1 MISTVEL
8 RELRVFLALADELHF
23 GRAAARLTLTP
34 SRVSQA
40 TRTLERRVGGK
51 LFERTSRTVALTPL
65 GERFLAEL
73 RPAYDHLEAVLVH
86 AANLAAAAAAGPLRI
101 GATMTGEGPALSR
114 LIKAFQSAHP
124 GCEVILREVDVW
136 DPYLS
141 LRRGQID
148 VLINWLAVDEDDLRA
163 GPPIACYERVLAVAR
178 DHPLAIR
185 ASVSV
190 EDLAGQTVAQPPA
203 PFPAALTHAIFPPR
217 TPSGRPIR
225 RVPISRSISE
235 IAAQVALGRIV
246 HPTGR
251 EIAAFARDD
260 IVLIPIEDLKPM
272 PLGLIWLR
280 SRENPTILALADL
293 AAAQQPL
300 HSRPQ

>member
-8 RELRVFLALADELHF
+8 RELRVFLAVADELHF

-34 SRVSQA
+34 SRVSQV

-73 RPAYDHLEAVLVH
+73 RPAYAHLEMVLVH
-86 AANLAAAAAAGPLRI
+86 AASLAAAAAGPLRV
-101 GATMTGEGPALSR
+101 GVTMTSEGPATSR
-114 LIKAFQSAHP
+114 LVKAFQRRYP
-124 GCEVILREVDVW
+124 GCDLILHEVDVW
-136 DPYLS
+136 DPYRA
-141 LRRGQID
+141 LRRDQID
-148 VLINWLAVDEDDLRA
+148 VLINWLPLDEDDLRA
-163 GPPIACYERVLAVAR
+163 GPPIAHFQRVLAVAR
-178 DHPLAIR
+178 DHPLASR
-185 ASVSV
+185 TSVSV
-190 EDLAGQTVAQPPA
+190 EDLADQTVSQPPA
-203 PFPAALTHAIFPPR
+203 PLPAALTDAIFPPR

-251 EIAAFARDD
+251 GIAAFARDD

-272 PLGLIWLR
+272 PLGPIWLR

-293 AAAQQPL
+293 ARAVGCC
-300 HSRPQ
+300 SD

>member
-86 AANLAAAAAAGPLRI
+86 AANLAAAAAGPLRI
-101 GATMTGEGPALSR
+101 GATMTSEGPALSR
-114 LIKAFQSAHP
+114 LVKAFQSAHP

-148 VLINWLAVDEDDLRA
+148 VLINWLAVDEGDLRA
-163 GPPIACYERVLAVAR
+163 GPPIAYYQRVLAVAR
-178 DHPLAIR
+178 DHPLASR

-190 EDLAGQTVAQPPA
+190 EDFAGQTLAQPPA
-203 PFPAALTHAIFPPR
+203 SFPAALTDAIFPPR

-225 RVPISRSISE
+225 RVPILRSISE

-260 IVLIPIEDLKPM
+260 IALIPIEDLKPV
-272 PLGLIWLR
+272 PLGPIWLR

>member
-34 SRVSQA
+34 SRVSQV

-73 RPAYDHLEAVLVH
+73 RPAYENLESVLAH
-86 AANLAAAAAAGPLRI
+86 AARLAAAAAGPLRI
-101 GATMTGEGPALSR
+101 GVTMTSEGPALSR
-114 LIKAFQSAHP
+114 LVKAFQSAHP
-124 GCEVILREVDVW
+124 GCDVLLHEVDVW
-136 DPYLS
+136 DPYRA

-148 VLINWLAVDEDDLRA
+148 VLVNWLAVDEDDLRA

-178 DHPLAIR
+178 DHPLAGR

-190 EDLAGQTVAQPPA
+190 EDLAGHAVSRPPR
-203 PFPAALTHAIFPPR
+203 PFPAALTDAIFPPR
-217 TPSGRPIR
+217 TPAGRRVR

-235 IAAQVALGRIV
+235 IAAQVSLGRIV

-251 EIAAFARDD
+251 GIAAFARDD
-260 IVLIPIEDLKPM
+260 IVLIPIVDLKPM
-272 PLGLIWLR
+272 PLGPIWLR
-280 SRENPTILALADL
+280 SRESPTVLALADL
-293 AAAQQPL
+293 ARAQQPL